1 MGTFLKL
8 IIALVILNGAIQAG
22 RAALKNYQFEDAVHE
37 AMLFSPNASD
47 SEIAAQAAKLAAEYF
62 VPITADDISVTH
74 RGADIIFSAE
84 YEESITLVPG
94 LYKRT
99 WTFTPTATV
108 RSLRA
113 IPVPRP

>member
-1 MGTFLKL
+1 MGTILKL
-8 IIALVILNGAIQAG
+8 IVALVILNGAVQAG

-47 SEIAAQAAKLAAEYF
+47 EEYVSQIAKLAAEHF

-74 RGADIIFSAE
+74 RGADIMFSAS
-84 YEESITLVPG
+84 YDESITLIPG
-94 LYKRT
+94 FWTKT
-99 WTFTPTATV
+99 WHFTPSTSV